1 MISLRNVINK
11 KKVTQNEN
19 PDKIINIVERIL
31 DFNKWQR
38 GKGLKISTPKQM
50 LQKLPVALAQV
61 KTDNISEKL

>member
-31 DFNKWQR
+31 DFNKRQR